1 LLNKTTFKNMK
12 NLKNVLPILLLTSI
26 SFGALAQQPTVLA
39 SNKETEKEDKDKKKK
54 SASTDKVEAVV
65 EEPAAKKEDEE
76 EPSFTFSG
84 SIDTYF
90 HSSFKTQNYVYGGYA
105 PSTSF
110 ADLKGFS
117 LGMVNLIASYSGE
130 KAGFVGDVVFGP
142 RGQAAVFG
150 TASGQAIINQA
161 YAYYKFS
168 NKVTLNLGQF
178 NTFLGY
184 EVISPTVNFHYSTS
198 YLFSWGPFNH
208 TGARLDFAFDN
219 GMVAK
224 LAVMNPTDIVEFNP
238 VNTYTLGAQIG
249 KTTETGGIWF
259 NFLYGDQDGKLE
271 KDNLQTDATSVGKL
285 FQADVTLGYNLS
297 ETFYLGFNASMQ
309 STAVGEEESNGNIIK
324 STGDPS
330 SFLGF
335 AVYPKLALSDN
346 FALGLRAE
354 YFSVK
359 NSHLTGVIGL
369 DGNGDGNVLEFTL
382 SGNYKVGGLTF
393 IPEVRIDKTSEDSF
407 YTVKNNN
414 TEFKTLLPT
423 LNLAAVYKF

>member
-168 NKVTLNLGQF
+168 DKVTLNLGQF

-309 STAVGEEESNGNIIK
+309 STAVGELESNGNIIDA
-324 STGDPS
+324 TGDPS

-393 IPEVRIDKTSEDSF
+393 IPEFRIDKTSEDSF

>member
-1 LLNKTTFKNMK
+1 MK
-12 NLKNVLPILLLTSI
+12 NLKKLLPILLLTSI
-26 SFGALAQQPTVLA
+26 SLSVLAQQPTVLA
-39 SNKETEKEDKDKKKK
+39 LATDKETEKEKKKK
-54 SASTDKVEAVV
+54 ASEQTEVIV

-76 EPSFTFSG
+76 PAFTFSG
-84 SIDTYF
+84 SIDTYM
-90 HSSFKTQNYVYGGYA
+90 HSSFKTRNVFYDGAYA

-117 LGMVNLIASYSGE
+117 LGMVNLIAAYSGE
-130 KAGFVGDVVFGP
+130 KAGFVGDIVLGP

-168 NKVTLNLGQF
+168 DKLTLNLGQF

-208 TGARLDFAFDN
+208 TGARLDYAGEN
-219 GMVAK
+219 GFVAK

-238 VNTYTLGAQIG
+238 VNTYTLGAQLG
-249 KTTETGGIWF
+249 KTSDKGGIWL
-259 NFLYGDQDGKLE
+259 NFLYGDQDGTLE
-271 KDNLQTDATSVGKL
+271 EGTVNADETSGGKL
-285 FQADVTLGYNLS
+285 FQADVTLGYNLR

-309 STAVGEEESNGNIIK
+309 STAVGEEENNGSIVD

-335 AVYPKLALSDN
+335 AVYPKLTLSES
-346 FALGLRAE
+346 FAIGLRAE

-359 NSHLTGVIGL
+359 NSHLEIFGL
-369 DGNGDGNVLEFTL
+369 DGNGDGSVTAFTL

-393 IPEVRIDKTSEDSF
+393 IPEFRVDMTSEDSF
-407 YTVKNNN
+407 STLSDSGVA
-414 TEFKTLLPT
+414 EFKKMLPT

>member
-1 LLNKTTFKNMK
+1 MK
-12 NLKNVLPILLLTSI
+12 NLKKLLPILLLTSI
-26 SFGALAQQPTVLA
+26 SLSVLAQQPTVLA
-39 SNKETEKEDKDKKKK
+39 LATDKETEKEKKKK
-54 SASTDKVEAVV
+54 ASEQTEVIV

-76 EPSFTFSG
+76 PAFTFSG
-84 SIDTYF
+84 SIDTYM
-90 HSSFKTQNYVYGGYA
+90 HSSFKTRNVFYDGAYA

-117 LGMVNLIASYSGE
+117 LGMVNLIAAYSGE
-130 KAGFVGDVVFGP
+130 KAGFVGDIVLGP

-168 NKVTLNLGQF
+168 DKLTLNLGQF

-208 TGARLDFAFDN
+208 TGARLDYAGEN
-219 GMVAK
+219 GFVAK

-238 VNTYTLGAQIG
+238 VNTYTLGAQLG
-249 KTTETGGIWF
+249 KTSDKGGIWL
-259 NFLYGDQDGKLE
+259 NFLYGDQDGTLE
-271 KDNLQTDATSVGKL
+271 EGTVNADETSGGKL

-309 STAVGEEESNGNIIK
+309 STAVGEEENNGSIVD

-335 AVYPKLALSDN
+335 AVYPKLTLSES
-346 FALGLRAE
+346 FAIGLRAE

-359 NSHLTGVIGL
+359 NSHLEIFGL
-369 DGNGDGNVLEFTL
+369 DANGDGSVTAFTL

-393 IPEVRIDKTSEDSF
+393 IPEFRVDMTSEDSF
-407 YTVKNNN
+407 STLSDSGVA
-414 TEFKTLLPT
+414 EFKKMLPT